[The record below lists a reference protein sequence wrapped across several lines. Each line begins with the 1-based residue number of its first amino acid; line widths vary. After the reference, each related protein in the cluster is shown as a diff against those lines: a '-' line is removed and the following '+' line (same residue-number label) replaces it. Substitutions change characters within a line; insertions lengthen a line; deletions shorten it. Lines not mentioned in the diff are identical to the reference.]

1 MVVYN
6 RIDLRLKGAN
16 MNLSK
21 LQRLFLYNQ
30 YLILEKLYPEDAK
43 LYSMFRKVLNDGYT
57 LEYSTMFQIFDE
69 EMTEEECKE
78 VYDILDMYDA
88 LYNSFDRLPDKSLI
102 DKDKIHFDGFDGNNE
117 SEQRSYALFLI
128 YDLGKYEKLRDVKN
142 KYDSLNSHSWR
153 LDKYR
158 TMLSVWKSIPI
169 ENRYELNAQQ
179 IQEILK
185 APYPKKS

>member
-1 MVVYN
+1 
-6 RIDLRLKGAN
+6 

-30 YLILEKLYPEDAK
+30 YLILEKLFPEEK
-43 LYSMFRKVLNDGYT
+43 EKYSNFRKALMYEFS
-57 LEYSTMFQIFDE
+57 LEYENMIEFFDE
-69 EMTEEECKE
+69 EMTEEKCIE
-78 VYDILDMYDA
+78 VHDILDMYRA
-88 LYNSFDRLPDKSLI
+88 LYNSYDRLPDKSLI

-117 SEQRSYALFLI
+117 SEQLSYALFLI

-153 LDKYR
+153 LNKYR
-158 TMLSVWKSIPI
+158 TMLSVWKSIPS
-169 ENRYELNAQQ
+169 EDRYELNAQQ
-179 IQEILK
+179 IQEILE